1 MEENGSIHA
10 GHRERLRERYRE
22 AGLDHFT
29 DHEIL
34 ELLLGYTI
42 LQKDTNPIAHRLIE
56 QFGSLRG
63 VLEAGEEKLER
74 VNLVGPPTAFF
85 LSMIPDETDLA
96 SQFEARRAGEIMN
109 RCLGKLS
116 KDDRRIFVMRY
127 WLSMS
132 YDQIRT
138 QTGFG
143 ESKIKMSL
151 SRTRAKLADEL
162 KKEGITV

>member
-1 MEENGSIHA
+1 
-10 GHRERLRERYRE
+10 
-22 AGLDHFT
+22 
-29 DHEIL
+29 
-34 ELLLGYTI
+34 
-42 LQKDTNPIAHRLIE
+42 
-56 QFGSLRG
+56 
-63 VLEAGEEKLER
+63 
-74 VNLVGPPTAFF
+74 
-85 LSMIPDETDLA
+85 
-96 SQFEARRAGEIMN
+96 MN

>member
-1 MEENGSIHA
+1 MKKNKIFKDSRPLEMLDYLDEAYVAEVVDNLNLQNEPGKPLPKKVVV
-10 GHRERLRERYRE
+10 LRSVRT
-22 AGLDHFT
+22 AAVLVACAV
-29 DHEIL
+29 
-34 ELLLGYTI
+34 LLGAAV
-42 LQKDTNPIAHRLIE
+42 P
-56 QFGSLRG
+56 
-63 VLEAGEEKLER
+63 
-74 VNLVGPPTAFF
+74 LVGR
-85 LSMIPDETDLA
+85 LVGMIPDESDLA